1 MFTDCW
7 SISSFQ
13 MEIRVNANISRKC
26 SGNSKLYIKIKK
38 RMHRIVK
45 TILKRNTIY
54 RRSVLI
60 YQYKIYYN
68 HHDKISE
75 NRRSMNGI

>member
-1 MFTDCW
+1 
-7 SISSFQ
+7 
-13 MEIRVNANISRKC
+13 
-26 SGNSKLYIKIKK
+26 
-38 RMHRIVK
+38 MHRIVK

-75 NRRSMNGI
+75 NRKINEWNMKPHSHHPHKYMFN